1 MSSEPPVMAPPWGNT
16 APTCSPPS
24 FGTLA
29 SSQAPVDRVRVVS
42 MSRDGRN
49 TPPSSTAVLPRR
61 RPWRAHRR
69 DYAAVVDHP
78 RTHLHRQISNQRS
91 RLRTPSLLSGRSTAD
106 RRPGLPRQVSASTA
120 SWCTEPITS
129 CHVVAQSA
137 TTSQPAVKA
146 TDVLQKSPPIF
157 VESTRSPI

>member
-1 MSSEPPVMAPPWGNT
+1 MAPPWGH
-16 APTCSPPS
+16 CSYVLPPPYLS
-24 FGTLA
+24 VVSKSHHRAHHLGI
-29 SSQAPVDRVRVVS
+29 VRVEFGRQNHRSHVFPVS
-42 MSRDGRN
+42 LGAGVNGGRRVGLLLWR
-49 TPPSSTAVLPRR
+49 SR
-61 RPWRAHRR
+61 RPLHLAPSVLGWTATIRPYRL
-69 DYAAVVDHP
+69 DH
-78 RTHLHRQISNQRS
+78 N
-91 RLRTPSLLSGRSTAD
+91 RSTAD

-129 CHVVAQSA
+129 YHVAAQSA